1 MDEKSQTKSRAQAAK
16 KESKGEVRYPREEEE
31 EKTSERR
38 IDWANVLR
46 MYVRGRTNKREGER
60 REKSGGREEKKIVI

>member
-1 MDEKSQTKSRAQAAK
+1 MDEESQTKSRAQAAK

-31 EKTSERR
+31 EEKTSERR

-46 MYVRGRTNKREGER
+46 MYVRGRTN
-60 REKSGGREEKKIVI
+60 REKEKEEKKVGGGRKKK